1 MQPQFFSQLS
11 EPVQAF
17 VRQVEE
23 CANMNIEVILSA
35 RLNGSGPSGHGR
47 LEVVIN
53 AQCVQLF
60 APTDGYFPEGGVRHE
75 VLHVQR
81 FHVDGVPKLALA
93 DEENWDRGY
102 SDALGALD
110 NAVEHIVIVPI
121 ELQFHPERREH
132 WEAVMNNVCS
142 ELHLIPEGER
152 CLAGCLHWAFLRHV
166 LPTSPS
172 TEIAR
177 AFLVQHELLEFA
189 EKFADNF
196 LSLVASKEEM
206 VRFLFLTFPE
216 IPKSRA
222 ALEYVNST
230 TGTHQ
235 KPIP

>member
-1 MQPQFFSQLS
+1 MHPQFLALLS

-23 CANMNIEVILSA
+23 CANINIEVILSSK
-35 RLNGSGPSGHGR
+35 LNGSGPLGQGR

-75 VLHVQR
+75 VLHVHR

-93 DEENWDRGY
+93 DDENWDRGY

-110 NAVEHIVIVPI
+110 NAVEHIVIVPV
-121 ELQFHPERREH
+121 ELKFHPERRVH
-132 WEAVMNNVCS
+132 WEAVMDNVCS
-142 ELHLIPEGER
+142 ELHLIPEDER
-152 CLAGCLHWAFLRHV
+152 CLAGCLHWTFLRHV
-166 LPTSPS
+166 LPDSPCV
-172 TEIAR
+172 EIAR
-177 AFLVQHELLEFA
+177 TFLIQHELFEFA

-196 LSLVASKEEM
+196 LSFIASKEEM
-206 VRFLFLTFPE
+206 IRFLFFTFPE

-222 ALEYVNST
+222 ALEYINSI

-235 KPIP
+235 KPIS